1 MKNKILEIIDKE
13 LLEFGCTK
21 EDIERRD
28 LDSFQEPI
36 VSIIRLRQ
44 KIIRGIRKWLKYKK

>member
-1 MKNKILEIIDKE
+1 MNKKILEIIDKE

-44 KIIRGIRKWLKYKK
+44 KIIRGIRK